1 MSEEF
6 ETETG
11 LLFEVPRGTE
21 LPHQIVLFEFGRTET
36 VKGDFLFDEISA
48 DSVMRHYED
57 MGLDRLPFGVAHLM
71 VPRPD
76 GNGGVTISENPEAH
90 KAYGWFTPAVI
101 DNPETG
107 NKALMATD
115 IEWTRAG
122 SDALLNREF
131 RFFSPAIDFE
141 RESRRVTRLINV
153 ALTNLPATKNQRP
166 LVLHALEAETNNNQ
180 KETEKQMTT
189 ALLSCLG
196 VDDEASAV
204 AKVGEFKTAVS
215 ELQGLLSA
223 VSADSVVEASQAIS
237 KLKETADAGIKA
249 QAELSAIVAERAQ
262 EKRATAI
269 ELLCAEG
276 KILENQKDFAAS
288 LSDEQFETY
297 TATLSAHPA
306 LTGKSI
312 GEPEGPKG
320 DGRIEGASFNASEL
334 FPSIGEDK

>member
-6 ETETG
+6 ETETE
-11 LLFEVPRGTE
+11 LLFEVPRGVE
-21 LPHQIVLFEFGRTET
+21 LPHQIVLFEFGITET
-36 VKGDFLFDEISA
+36 VKGDFLFDEVSA
-48 DSVMRHYED
+48 ESVMRHYED
-57 MGLDRLPFGVAHLM
+57 GGIDRLPFGVAHLM

-76 GNGGVTISENPEAH
+76 GNGGVRISENPEAH
-90 KAYGWFTPAVI
+90 KAYGWFVPAIV

-107 NKALMATD
+107 TKALMATS
-115 IEWTRAG
+115 IEWTKAG

-166 LVLHALEAETNNNQ
+166 LVLDALEAETNNNQ
-180 KETEKQMTT
+180 KETEKQMT
-189 ALLSCLG
+189 ALLDSLG
-196 VDDEASAV
+196 APDEASAV
-204 AKVGEFKTAVS
+204 AKVGELKSAVT

-223 VSADSVVEASQAIS
+223 FDVESVGAATEAIS
-237 KLKETADAGIKA
+237 QLKKTANAGIEA
-249 QAELSAIVAERAQ
+249 QAQLSAIIAERAQ
-262 EKRATAI
+262 EKREAAI

-276 KILENQKDFAAS
+276 KILENQRKFAAG
-288 LSDEQFETY
+288 LSEEQFETY
-297 TATLSAHPA
+297 VATLSANPV

-312 GEPEGPKG
+312 SEPEAPKG

-334 FPSIGEDK
+334 FPSIGENK